1 MTDEALRWDRIGLNY
16 LYQIR
21 DVNID
26 ELDDE
31 TRTELTEE
39 INDFIDHYPDE
50 VDDGKFR
57 EVFEIYLDNIA
68 LRYTIDKQES
78 LLERYNESRK

>member
-1 MTDEALRWDRIGLNY
+1 MTDETLRWDRIGLNY

-21 DVNID
+21 DINID

-31 TRTELTEE
+31 TRTKLTKE

-50 VDDGKFR
+50 VDDGQFR
-57 EVFEIYLDNIA
+57 EVFETYLDNIA

>member
-21 DVNID
+21 DINID

-31 TRTELTEE
+31 TRTKLTKE
-39 INDFIDHYPDE
+39 INDFINNYPDE
-50 VDDGKFR
+50 VDDGQFR
-57 EVFEIYLDNIA
+57 EVFETYLDNIA
-68 LRYTIDKQES
+68 LRYTIDKQENI
-78 LLERYNESRK
+78 LNTIKRGK

>member
-21 DVNID
+21 DINID

-31 TRTELTEE
+31 TRTKLTKE
-39 INDFIDHYPDE
+39 INDFINNYPDE
-50 VDDGKFR
+50 VDDGQFR
-57 EVFEIYLDNIA
+57 EVFETYLDNIA